1 MTNEDDAEEIVIME
15 DKRRE
20 IRTIKEIETQV
31 K

>member
-15 DKRRE
+15 DKRGE
-20 IRTIKEIETQV
+20 VRTIKEIETQV